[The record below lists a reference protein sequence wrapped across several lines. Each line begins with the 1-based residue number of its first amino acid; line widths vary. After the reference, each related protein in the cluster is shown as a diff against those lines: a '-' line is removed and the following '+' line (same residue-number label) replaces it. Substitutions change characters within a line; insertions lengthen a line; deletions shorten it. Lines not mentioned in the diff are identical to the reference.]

1 MLCSRCHKNVA
12 TIFATEFKN
21 GEKTSQGLCLTCA
34 KELGIPQVGNFME
47 QMGIDSSNLEGIE
60 AEMESAL
67 EMLMEGIESG
77 EGIPPFMPPEKEPA
91 RVGANGGNNNGT
103 RVRPQKQ
110 RKRTALSTYGTN
122 LTAKAAAGE
131 IDRVIG
137 RVSGIERVMQILNR
151 RTKNNP
157 CLIGEP
163 GVGKT
168 AIAEGLAVK
177 IAEKTVPPKL
187 QNKEIYMLDMTSV
200 VAGTQFRGQFEQRMK
215 NIIDEAKEMKNV
227 ILVIDEVHALV
238 GAGDAEGAMN
248 AANILKPALAKG
260 EIQVIGATTLDEYR
274 KHIEKDS
281 ALERRFQP
289 VMVKEPSID
298 ETIEI
303 IQGIRGYYEKFHGVK
318 IDDKVIKMAVV
329 LSKRYINDR
338 FLPDKA
344 IDVIDEAGARI
355 NLNNTGLWELAK
367 LRNELAQI
375 QVQKEDAAA
384 ADSIEDYQKAA
395 DLKIKEC
402 VLLEKIEELEKNSNE
417 VFITADDVAEVIELW
432 TGVPLKKITE
442 FEANELKSL
451 EERLMKN
458 VIGQDEAV
466 KAVAEAVRINR
477 TGLSTKKRPTSFIFV
492 GPTGVGKTELVRQLA
507 IELFGSEDN
516 LIRLDMSEYME
527 QHSVSKMVG
536 SPPGYVGYDDAGQ
549 LTEKVRRNPYSVIL
563 LDEIEK
569 AHHDIFNILLQVLD
583 DGRITDSRGRTI
595 DFSNTVIVM
604 TSNAGS
610 TSKDGNYGFGK
621 TEEST
626 SKTKTDNALKEIFRP
641 EFLNRVDETIIF
653 NQLKKEDLVLI
664 AELMLKDIEK
674 GLQEKEIT
682 VKWGKSLVEHIVE
695 KGYDTKFGARPMRR
709 VIKKEVET
717 VISQKILDEEVREG
731 DKILV
736 DYKNEKVVIE

>member
-1 MLCSRCHKNVA
+1 MLCSRCQKNIA
-12 TIFATEFKN
+12 TVFATEINN
-21 GEKTSQGLCLTCA
+21 GEKLSQGLCMSCA
-34 KELGIPQVGNFME
+34 KELGIPAVEGFMNH
-47 QMGIDSSNLEGIE
+47 MGIEAEALEGIE
-60 AEMESAL
+60 SEMEG
-67 EMLMEGIESG
+67 MLSSIFGGFGNPFSG
-77 EGIPPFMPPEKEPA
+77 EIHFNPPKREPA
-91 RVGANGGNNNGT
+91 MVGSSGGNAT

-110 RKRTALSTYGTN
+110 RKKTALGTFGTN
-122 LTAKAAAGE
+122 LTAKAAEGT
-131 IDRVIG
+131 IDRVVG
-137 RVSGIERVMQILNR
+137 RKSEIERVMQILNR

-177 IAEKTVPPKL
+177 IAEKSVPPKL
-187 QNKEIYMLDMTSV
+187 QNKEIYLLDMTAV

-215 NIIDEAKEMKNV
+215 AIVDEAKEQKNV
-227 ILVIDEVHALV
+227 ILVIDEVHSLI

-260 EIQVIGATTLDEYR
+260 DIQVIGATTLNEYR
-274 KHIEKDS
+274 KYIERDS

-289 VMVKEPSID
+289 IIVKEPSIE
-298 ETIEI
+298 ETVEI

-318 IDDKVIKMAVV
+318 IDDKVIRMAVT

-344 IDVIDEAGARI
+344 IDVLDEAGARI
-355 NLNNTGLWELAK
+355 NLNNTNLWELATLK
-367 LRNELAQI
+367 NELSKI
-375 QVQKEDAAA
+375 QEQKESAATVDNIEGYQAA
-384 ADSIEDYQKAA
+384 ADF
-395 DLKIKEC
+395 KIKEC
-402 VLLEKIEELEKNSNE
+402 LLIEKIEELEQKGSE
-417 VFITADDVAEVIELW
+417 VYITAQDVAEVIELW
-432 TGVPLKKITE
+432 TGVPIKKITD

-451 EERLMKN
+451 EDRLHKN
-458 VIGQDEAV
+458 VIGQAAAV
-466 KAVAEAVRINR
+466 RAVSEAVRINR
-477 TGLSTKKRPTSFIFV
+477 TALSTKKRPTSFIFV

-516 LIRLDMSEYME
+516 LIRLDMSEFME
-527 QHSVSKMVG
+527 KHSVSKMVG

-583 DGRITDSRGRTI
+583 DGHITDSRGRKV
-595 DFSNTVIVM
+595 DFSNCVIVM

-610 TSKDGNYGFGK
+610 TSKDGSYGFGK
-621 TEEST
+621 TDADVT
-626 SKTKTDNALKEIFRP
+626 KTKTENALKELFRP

-653 NQLKKEDLVLI
+653 NQLDKSDLILI

-674 GLQEKEIT
+674 GLAEKDIK
-682 VKWGKSLVEHIVE
+682 VSWGSALVSHIVE
-695 KGYDTKFGARPMRR
+695 KGYDPKFGARPMRR
-709 VIKKEVET
+709 VIKKEIEP
-717 VISQKILDEEVREG
+717 ILAQKILDGEITEHS
-731 DKILV
+731 KIKV
-736 DYKNEKVVIE
+736 DHVKEKVEIS